1 MTASIESPE
10 PNTPEENPWRVP
22 TESEHERPS
31 PSVSPLNGQDIER
44 IPDSHFKPSKR
55 QLLDKYIKLGVIVLM
70 LVWGSVI
77 LVKSLGHLKMH
88 IPPGDDGND
97 NDNGRYD
104 NSTYTLP
111 DPFITED
118 GLLKIS
124 FNHTRN
130 KTFIPEVHSLQW
142 LNSDINGKDNGLY
155 FTSINDTYLIK
166 SVSDKY
172 YSKILFKGKNITY
185 EGHNLSVES
194 IVASPDL
201 SKLLIKTNSIQNWRH
216 SSFATYFVFNEE
228 DASIQHIGD
237 SIALTEWS
245 PNSIDIAYIQDNNI
259 YLYSTLE
266 KETINQITNDGNS
279 QIFNGKPDWVYEEEV
294 FEDDRTL
301 WWSPDGKHLAY
312 LKIDETNVEEYTI
325 PYFVQ
330 EEHEQYP
337 EMRSIKYPKSGTP
350 NPKVELLVYDTEDC
364 TVYQGHINKMHYYE
378 SILVTEVK
386 WVGNDKLIAK
396 MTDRSSDILD
406 VIAVDVKKQKTDVV
420 RSEPSNGSWW
430 EITHN
435 TMHIP
440 RNEAKGRSNDGY
452 VDLKPVDGYNHLVY
466 FPTINSTDPIILTSG
481 KWEVVLGPISF
492 DEQLERIYFQA
503 TKKSSNERHIYYVNI
518 NRPRVIQD
526 VTDTSKPGVYGV
538 TFSSNSKFA
547 LLTYQGPKIPYQKI
561 ISLDPKDDRDS
572 KKDIVG
578 NKIGKTLYY
587 LEENEALKE
596 KLETY
601 SVPKKTFKEM
611 NLGKDSNGNDIIVN
625 TIEILP
631 DGFDKTLKDYYPV
644 FFYPYGGP
652 NSQQAIQ
659 TFSIG
664 FNEVIASQLNAIVV
678 VVDGRGTG
686 YKGIS
691 FRSLVRGNLGEYEA
705 VDQISAAS
713 IYSKK
718 DFVDSEKIAI
728 FGWSYGGYLTLKTLE
743 RDAGATFKYGLAV
756 APVIDWRFYDSVYT
770 ERYMYTPQENLEGYK
785 KSRVENVTSIAQAKR
800 FLLMHGTGDDN
811 VHFQHSLVFLDHL
824 NQAGVENYD
833 VHVFPDSDHSIRY
846 HNAGV
851 IVWDKLLDW
860 TRNAFTGRFAT
871 NLR

>member
-1 MTASIESPE
+1 MSAADTT
-10 PNTPEENPWRVP
+10 NTNMPEENPWRVP
-22 TESEHERPS
+22 TEPEPERPS
-31 PSVSPLNGQDIER
+31 LQSDEEDIER
-44 IPDSHFKPSKR
+44 IPESHFNSNKK
-55 QLLDKYIKLGVIVLM
+55 QLLDRYIKIGIITLM

-88 IPPGDDGND
+88 IPEGDDGNS
-97 NDNGRYD
+97 NDGDKNHNND
-104 NSTYTLP
+104 TYTLP
-111 DPFITED
+111 DPFMTED

-130 KTFIPEVHSLQW
+130 KTFVPEFHTLQW
-142 LNSDINGKDNGLY
+142 LNSDVNGKDKGLY
-155 FTSINDTYLIK
+155 FTSINDTYQIR
-166 SVSDKY
+166 SVSDEH
-172 YSKILFKGKNITY
+172 YSKILFEGKNITY
-185 EGHNLSVES
+185 EGHDLTVES

-201 SKLLIKTNSIQNWRH
+201 NKLLIKTNSIQNWRH
-216 SSFATYFVFNEE
+216 SSFATYFVFNE
-228 DASIQHIGD
+228 DDSSIQHIGD

-245 PNSIDIAYIQDNNI
+245 PNSIDLAYIQDNNI
-259 YLYSTLE
+259 YLYST
-266 KETINQITNDGNS
+266 KQGKTIDQITNDGNS

-312 LKIDETNVEEYTI
+312 LRIDETDVEEYTI

-337 EMRSIKYPKSGTP
+337 EMRNIKYPKSGTP

-364 TVYQGHINKMHYYE
+364 SVYQGHINKVRSYE
-378 SILVTEVK
+378 SLLVTEVK
-386 WVGNDKLIAK
+386 WTGTNRLIAK
-396 MTDRSSDILD
+396 MTDRSSDVLD
-406 VIAVDVKKQKTDVV
+406 VIVIDVGEQKTSLV

-440 RNEAKGRSNDGY
+440 KNESKGRIDDGY

-466 FPTINSTDPIILTSG
+466 FPTINATDPIILTCG
-481 KWEVVLGPISF
+481 KWEVVLGPIAF
-492 DEQLERIYFQA
+492 DNELERIYFQA
-503 TKKSSNERHIYYVNI
+503 TKKASNERHIYYVNL
-518 NRPRVIQD
+518 NKPRIVHD
-526 VTDTSKPGVYGV
+526 VTDTSRSGVYGV
-538 TFSSNSKFA
+538 TFSSNCKFV
-547 LLTYQGPKIPYQKI
+547 LLTYQGPNIPYQKI
-561 ISLDPKDDRDS
+561 ISLYPKNERDD

-587 LEENEALKE
+587 LEKNEV
-596 KLETY
+596 LEERLEAY
-601 SVPKKTFKEM
+601 SIPKKTFKEM
-611 NLGKDSNGNDIIVN
+611 NLGKDSDGNDIIVN

-631 DGFDKTLKDYYPV
+631 DGFNQTLRDYYPV

-659 TFSIG
+659 TFSVG

-686 YKGIS
+686 YKGIA
-691 FRSLVRGNLGEYEA
+691 FRSLVRGNLGDYEA
-705 VDQISAAS
+705 ADQISAAS
-713 IYSKK
+713 IYAKK
-718 DFVDSEKIAI
+718 DFVNSEKIAI

-756 APVIDWRFYDSVYT
+756 APVTDWRFYDSVYT
-770 ERYMYTPQENLEGYK
+770 ERYMYTPQENIDGYK
-785 KSRVENVTSIAQAKR
+785 RSRVENVTSIAQANR

-811 VHFQHSLVFLDHL
+811 VHFQHSLVFLDQL

-833 VHVFPDSDHSIRY
+833 VHVFPDSDHSIKY
-846 HNAGV
+846 HNASV
-851 IVWDKLLDW
+851 IVWDKLLSW
-860 TRNAFTGRFAT
+860 TRNAFTGRFTADF
-871 NLR
+871 